1 MGIQDMSEDV
11 LLVSLPV
18 EEPHIADELKRVN
31 EVVTE
36 KGGCNVIVD
45 FYGVG
50 IITSSSISNL
60 IILHKFLSE
69 RGRKLALC
77 NVAFV
82 TKCIFTV
89 AGLDKIFD
97 FVEDSS
103 AALTAMECCE

>member
-1 MGIQDMSEDV
+1 MSTQDVSQDV
-11 LLVSLPV
+11 LLVNLPG
-18 EEPHIADELKRVN
+18 EEPEIAIELKRVN
-31 EVVTE
+31 ELLT
-36 KGGCNVIVD
+36 GRDSCNVIVD
-45 FYGVG
+45 FSGVE

-69 RGRKLALC
+69 RGRKLVLC

-97 FVEDSS
+97 FVEDPS
-103 AALTAMECCE
+103 AALAAVQC

>member
-1 MGIQDMSEDV
+1 MSTQNVSEDV
-11 LLVSLPV
+11 LLVNLPG
-18 EEPHIADELKRVN
+18 EEPGIANELKRVN
-31 EVVTE
+31 ELVTTRDS
-36 KGGCNVIVD
+36 CNVIVD
-45 FYGVG
+45 FSGVE

-69 RGRKLALC
+69 RGRKLVLC

-97 FVEDSS
+97 FVEDPS
-103 AALTAMECCE
+103 AALAAVEC

>member
-11 LLVSLPV
+11 LLVSLPA
-18 EEPHIADELKRVN
+18 EEPQIAEELKRVN

-36 KGGCNVIVD
+36 RGGCNVIVD
-45 FYGVG
+45 FSGVE
-50 IITSSSISNL
+50 IITSSSVSNL

-69 RGRKLALC
+69 RGRRLVFC

-89 AGLDKIFD
+89 AGLDKIFN
-97 FVEDSS
+97 FAEDPS
-103 AALTAMECCE
+103 AALTAMEC